1 MSYVGNKPAQ
11 TTIPADD
18 AVTTAMLQDDAVT
31 ADKVA
36 NAINT
41 SIAANTSKVTNAT
54 HSGDVTGATA
64 LTIAAGAV
72 DVAMLSATG
81 SASSSTVLY
90 GDGTWK
96 TEPVTDTSP
105 LLNDIATLALHSAV
119 QNNQA
124 AYNLSNAFVDQFEDD
139 SGIDAES
146 GMERS
151 SDEYMASII
160 PGTIDSNT
168 LLLLHMDGSDS
179 GTTFTDSSPSP
190 LTVTANSNVHTDT
203 SVKKFGTASAQFDGT
218 GDYLSVGSVTSW
230 FDLNTY
236 TDACIDFWVYSDFP
250 DANNRIISTS
260 SSNVQGYMMAITS
273 AGGYDFLMGNGSNWG
288 GDYISVAGG
297 NISDN
302 TWTHLAVVK
311 QGSTVRGYVGGV
323 QRDTGVWQSGDSYL
337 NHFYIGKW
345 GYFSDTDDFTGY
357 VDEFRVSNV
366 VRFPDGTTFTP
377 PTMAYPVN
385 IVNASGNYTSTTE
398 AAAATV
404 STMGIVVLYKNAYG
418 TATLDTDLIAQVS
431 SNGGT
436 NYTSAPLT
444 AAGTFSTGIN
454 IAVANGVTISNTGTT
469 PKYKISV
476 ANQAE
481 SSKETQV
488 HGVALLY

>member
-96 TEPVTDTSP
+96 TEPTTNTAP
-105 LLNDIATLALHSAV
+105 ILNDIATLALHSAV